1 MANTEQA
8 GAKLLRP
15 GEIGHG
21 EQMDVD
27 EEDSQAVRSLLA
39 GEGQGTSVHARRR
52 QVTGHT
58 SEHYQESPAAIPSN
72 SFGGDD
78 FAMDFDVGEQT
89 RDGSRHQATDLLSQG
104 EQSRG
109 SRG

>member
-52 QVTGHT
+52 
-58 SEHYQESPAAIPSN
+58 
-72 SFGGDD
+72 
-78 FAMDFDVGEQT
+78 
-89 RDGSRHQATDLLSQG
+89 
-104 EQSRG
+104 
-109 SRG
+109 